1 MNTPEDSESGTT
13 EPGATPSATTT
24 PGTTGAGTSTPGT
37 TGAGT
42 VMSATTTPG
51 TTTPGTTTPGT
62 QGIAHTEQQDGD
74 QDYGDQQRINIWLV
88 WILGI
93 ALLALI
99 FGIVYLSIS
108 KESAILPTGLTSLAS
123 LIAGGLLALLNPVH
137 GSRTSQKRGRS
148 SQKGVGQPS
157 ATAATTSNKGNP
169 PA

>member
-24 PGTTGAGTSTPGT
+24 PGTTGAG
-37 TGAGT
+37 
-42 VMSATTTPG
+42 TTTPG

-108 KESAILPTGLTSLAS
+108 KESAIL
-123 LIAGGLLALLNPVH
+123 
-137 GSRTSQKRGRS
+137 
-148 SQKGVGQPS
+148 
-157 ATAATTSNKGNP
+157 
-169 PA
+169 